1 MVPEVW
7 KKARTGQ
14 TTQEIQCSIYD
25 SSHIIFD
32 NRQCFSTLYIDM
44 NKLFQ
49 FAFMKM
55 NRVKVYALVG
65 RSGTGKSHHSKIV
78 AAKYKID
85 YIIDDGLL
93 IKGERILAGHS
104 AKQDPNFI
112 SAVRTAVFDDDSH
125 RDEVVDALNR
135 EKKLKKILIIGTS
148 EKMIGK
154 ITKRLEL
161 PPAEKILHIEDVAT
175 AEEIETAM
183 RIRFTEGKHVIP
195 VPSIEITRNYPK
207 IVYDSM
213 KILGKRGA
221 SQKANSYEKTI
232 VRPEFS
238 KPEKDEISET
248 ALLQMVKHAI
258 GDYDPIIKVKRV
270 TGTKNADSTY
280 NLTVILQLPVR
291 HFMSTTISD
300 LQEYLTEC
308 IEKYGGILL
317 KHVSIEI
324 EEWG

>member
-1 MVPEVW
+1 
-7 KKARTGQ
+7 
-14 TTQEIQCSIYD
+14 
-25 SSHIIFD
+25 
-32 NRQCFSTLYIDM
+32 M
-44 NKLFQ
+44 NKLFE
-49 FAFMKM
+49 FAFTKLHKI
-55 NRVKVYALVG
+55 RVFALVG

-93 IKGERILAGHS
+93 IKGDRIIAGHS
-104 AKQDPNFI
+104 AKRDPNFI

-125 RDEVVDALNR
+125 RDEVVEAINR
-135 EKKLKKILIIGTS
+135 EKKLRKILIIGTS

-183 RIRFTEGKHVIP
+183 RIRYTEGKHVIP
-195 VPSIEITRNYPK
+195 VPSIEITRNYPQ

-213 KILGKRGA
+213 KIFSKKRTKK
-221 SQKANSYEKTI
+221 QKGYEKTI

-238 KPEKDEISET
+238 RPDKDEITES
-248 ALLQMVKHAI
+248 ALTQMVKHAI
-258 GDYDPIIKVKRV
+258 SDYDPIIKVKRAS
-270 TGTKNADSTY
+270 GEKNNDSTY
-280 NLTVILQLPVR
+280 SISVILQLPVR
-291 HFMSTTISD
+291 HYLTTTISD
-300 LQEYLTEC
+300 LQEYITEC
-308 IEKYGGILL
+308 VEKYGGILL
-317 KHVSIEI
+317 KNVTIEI